1 MKTLKIV
8 LLVLCLLLTAAAP
21 LSASGTR
28 VQSLGYLANYYVIDS
43 YNIWLFPSTLVNYD
57 NNVFMESYTGNP
69 LAGGGVNLPITSQIS
84 LGLYL
89 TDDTRT
95 IAYTDPQLAGYV
107 ATQKMDILVGYR
119 AGDFNYGVHLASY
132 TNKGEYSDPVNDV
145 SQNGHLSS
153 TLFEGGVSYKPDS
166 RNQLDASFS
175 YTGRDFQWEDTSR
188 DAAIYREPN
197 GHRTISFTAR
207 YLYSMTNKVVL
218 VPFLNFTND
227 GYGYKYAVDQD
238 VLAGDPNHVN
248 DPIKSLLD
256 KQSSFTA
263 GVGFD
268 IVPRE
273 KVLVTCATG
282 MMRSSSSTEKS
293 FFTGDAGVQPESGN
307 TILPFVNIGMEAELY
322 HWLGFRMSMYK
333 LIEKMTMKSAVSADE
348 LDEYNEYFNNYTAN
362 LGLYFRL
369 RNLKIDVAL
378 DTNSG
383 ADFLHNGPFI
393 ISGKDYSTS
402 GNLFKRVSLIYS
414 F

>member
-119 AGDFNYGVHLASY
+119 AGVFNYGVHLASY

-153 TLFEGGVSYKPDS
+153 TSIEAGVSYKADS

-175 YTGRDFQWEDTSR
+175 YTGRDFQYEDTSR
-188 DAAIYREPN
+188 DTAIYREPS

-207 YLYSMTNKVVL
+207 YLYSMTDKVVL
-218 VPFLNFTND
+218 VPFFNYTNSGM
-227 GYGYKYAVDQD
+227 GYDNAV
-238 VLAGDPNHVN
+238 
-248 DPIKSLLD
+248 
-256 KQSSFTA
+256 KQNSFTGGIA
-263 GVGFD
+263 SLTQKQNSLTVGAGFD

-282 MMRSSSSTEKS
+282 MMRSSSTTDVTLI
-293 FFTGDAGVQPESGN
+293 TGTAGVQPESGT

-348 LDEYNEYFNNYTAN
+348 LDEYNEYFNNYVAN